1 MENNIILISGRS
13 GDSFKKEVVKRLI
26 NKYGY
31 SSSIDGPVTS
41 KFFNCGEI
49 FTQLGVNQSN
59 KRIHIFQSFYD
70 PITDELASQII
81 NAGIGEE
88 QKKLLIQKTLS
99 INDDFMELLL
109 FGDAIKRA
117 DAPLGS
123 VSIYLTMLPYAR
135 QDKKDDGRVPISAKL
150 MFDLI
155 QKSFGDRLRNIN
167 VCELHAEQEQGFAD
181 APLKTVPID
190 ALFAMYIKNN
200 FDINDVVIVS
210 PDTGGFRRVR
220 RIAELIGAPIAYIDK
235 RRSGHGLA
243 EAENVIGDVR
253 GKTCI
258 LVDDIGDSCGS
269 LATAYRIL
277 TEIGGAKPEVFACIT
292 HALMSVSYKKDKET
306 GIEQR
311 RTAESQIIGKVK
323 LITTNTVPRTT
334 EYYRENKNIYKAV
347 INLGEYFADLVHCN
361 TTGDSFS
368 EVIERYKLMVALS
381 TPQDF
386 ERFLVKF

>member
-13 GDSFKKEVVKRLI
+13 GDLFKKEVVKRLT

-31 SSSIDGPVTS
+31 SNSIDGPVTA

-70 PITDELASQII
+70 PATDELLSNII
-81 NAGIGEE
+81 KSSISEE
-88 QKKLLIQKTLS
+88 QKKALIQKTLS
-99 INDDFMELLL
+99 LNDDLMELLL

-150 MFDLI
+150 VLDLI
-155 QKSFGDRLRNIN
+155 QKAFGDRLRNIN
-167 VCELHAEQEQGFAD
+167 VCELHAEQEQGFYD
-181 APLKTVPID
+181 GPVKTVPLD
-190 ALFAMYIKNN
+190 AFFALYIKHN
-200 FDINDVVIVS
+200 FDIKDVVIVS

-220 RIAELIGAPIAYIDK
+220 RIAELIGAPMAYIDK

-243 EAENVIGDVR
+243 EAENVIGDVK
-253 GKTCI
+253 GKTAI

-269 LATAYRIL
+269 LATAHRIL
-277 TEIGGAKPEVFACIT
+277 TEIGGANPEVFACIT
-292 HALMSVSYKKDKET
+292 HALMSISYKKDHET
-306 GIEQR
+306 GIENMR
-311 RTAESQIIGKVK
+311 MAESQIRGKVK
-323 LITTNTVPRTT
+323 LITTNTVPRTI
-334 EYYRENKNIYKAV
+334 EYYTQNKGIYKAV

-368 EVIERYKLMVALS
+368 EIIERYKLMVALS

-386 ERFLVKF
+386 EKFLIKY